1 MIWVGISIIIASLI
15 IADGF
20 TVLGHII
27 ARAIKEKAG
36 EK

>member
-1 MIWVGISIIIASLI
+1 MVWIAFAIIIGAFI

-27 ARAIKEKAG
+27 ARAIKESNQ
-36 EK
+36 